1 MIDNFNKFTIKNRR
15 KSKWKNNGFRSLYE
29 SIIPNE
35 VIMALRDWKDNH
47 TDQNYV
53 LIGGLALSYYLKPRY
68 TEDVDLIFI
77 SPSEIPKSVYKF
89 RRNRPHSFEHIRTG
103 VEVELLTPEY
113 MDRPVN
119 FFDIIFNN
127 SIISDGIKVAS
138 PESLIALK
146 LRRFNNKDINDI
158 IELYKYMNENNMSI
172 NLDKYELSDIEMKNY
187 ENLISQIDDNISENL
202 YMMSNNLNIK
212 NNNYKKY
219 KTEHFDVYIMK
230 EDFGE
235 PRFHIIKNINNLIKR
250 FSDYQFSISIT
261 KPFSENGE
269 VRILESSTEY
279 NSLSN
284 FDGLDSLVKDFIS
297 ENLSKLV
304 SDWNELNFRKI
315 R

>member
-35 VIMALRDWKDNH
+35 VIMALRDWKDNN

-89 RRNRPHSFEHIRTG
+89 RRNMPHSFEHIRTG
-103 VEVELLTPEY
+103 VEVELLTPDY
-113 MDRPVN
+113 MDRPDS

-158 IELYKYMNENNMSI
+158 SELYKYMNENNMSI
-172 NLDKYELSDIEMKNY
+172 NLDKYES
-187 ENLISQIDDNISENL
+187 
-202 YMMSNNLNIK
+202 
-212 NNNYKKY
+212 
-219 KTEHFDVYIMK
+219 H
-230 EDFGE
+230 
-235 PRFHIIKNINNLIKR
+235 
-250 FSDYQFSISIT
+250 
-261 KPFSENGE
+261 
-269 VRILESSTEY
+269 
-279 NSLSN
+279 
-284 FDGLDSLVKDFIS
+284 
-297 ENLSKLV
+297 
-304 SDWNELNFRKI
+304 
-315 R
+315 